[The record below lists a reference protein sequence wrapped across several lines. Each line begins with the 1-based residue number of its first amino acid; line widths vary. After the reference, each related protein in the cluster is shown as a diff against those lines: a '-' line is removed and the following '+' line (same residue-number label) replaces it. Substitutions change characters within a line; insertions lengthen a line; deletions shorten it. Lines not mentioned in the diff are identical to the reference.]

1 MQRDQGENPIVTDD
15 AEPSSSLAQL
25 TAEIVS
31 TYVSHTK
38 VAPSDLAALITTVA
52 SQLAKIRTKVEPPAK
67 EKPKPAVYVRRS
79 IRPDHLACLVCG
91 KPQKMLKRHLAV
103 QHELTPPEYR
113 ELFGLKPDY
122 PMAAPNYV
130 ERRREVALA
139 TGLGRSKKPAR
150 RGRKAGARPR
160 AAEQRRRR
168 TTTLARDRVRHCRGA
183 PLGAVGSR
191 AHEKRLE
198 QPLPM
203 SWEEQRPRVLPT
215 FTPEARGA
223 R

>member
-15 AEPSSSLAQL
+15 AEPPSSLAQL

-67 EKPKPAVYVRRS
+67 EKPKPAVSVRRS
-79 IRPDHLACLVCG
+79 IRPDHLVCLVCG

-122 PMAAPNYV
+122 PMAAPNYI

-139 TGLGRSKKPAR
+139 TGLGRPKKPAR

-160 AAEQRRRR
+160 AAEQRR
-168 TTTLARDRVRHCRGA
+168 
-183 PLGAVGSR
+183 
-191 AHEKRLE
+191 
-198 QPLPM
+198 
-203 SWEEQRPRVLPT
+203 PT
-215 FTPEARGA
+215 DDNASA
-223 R
+223 